1 MKNLQKLCLAC
12 VFTLL
17 LTTATFAGEIP
28 TGGKTPPPPPPP
40 ESASATPSGEIAIDP
55 NDNGGHEYY
64 FLEDIVPD
72 LLQIML
78 SVF

>member
-1 MKNLQKLCLAC
+1 MKNLQHTFLAC
-12 VFTLL
+12 VITLV
-17 LTTATFAGEIP
+17 LTTVTFAGEIP
-28 TGGKTPPPPPPP
+28 TGGKTPPPPPPAP
-40 ESASATPSGEIAIDP
+40 ESATTPGEIAIDP
-55 NDNGGHEYY
+55 NDSENDQYQ

>member
-1 MKNLQKLCLAC
+1 MKNLQRTCLAS
-12 VFTLL
+12 VFTLV
-17 LTTATFAGEIP
+17 LTTVTFAGEIP
-28 TGGKTPPPPPPP
+28 TGGKTPPPPPSAP
-40 ESASATPSGEIAIDP
+40 ESVTTSGEIAIDP
-55 NDNGGHEYY
+55 NDSESDQYP

>member
-1 MKNLQKLCLAC
+1 MKNLQKICLAC

-28 TGGKTPPPPPPP
+28 TGGKTPPPPPPAP
-40 ESASATPSGEIAIDP
+40 ESATTSGEIAINP
-55 NDNGGHEYY
+55 NYSEGDEYQ

-72 LLQIML
+72 LLQIVL

>member
-1 MKNLQKLCLAC
+1 MKNLQQTFLAC
-12 VFTLL
+12 VIALV

-28 TGGKTPPPPPPP
+28 TGGKTPPPPPPSP
-40 ESASATPSGEIAIDP
+40 ASATTSGEIAIDP
-55 NDNGGHEYY
+55 NDSESDEYH
-64 FLEDIVPD
+64 FLEEIVPD